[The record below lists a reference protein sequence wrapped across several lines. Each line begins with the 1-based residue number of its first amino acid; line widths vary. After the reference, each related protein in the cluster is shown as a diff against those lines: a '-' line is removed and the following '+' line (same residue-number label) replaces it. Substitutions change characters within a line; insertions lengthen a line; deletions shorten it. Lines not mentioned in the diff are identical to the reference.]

1 MLGDR
6 VCVVLSFFK
15 WAVFVDLL
23 DFVVLREGER
33 IGEGAILCALDVDCK
48 FPGDVDSVADV
59 LIEEE

>member
-1 MLGDR
+1 M
-6 VCVVLSFFK
+6 
-15 WAVFVDLL
+15 
-23 DFVVLREGER
+23 LREGER